1 MSGQK
6 ISFYDESLNVL
17 FSSETSS
24 DEESSIFKVNSNK
37 EDIAIIASNDFSFY
51 KFDLPTTSQRNLKK
65 VIPFMLSEEILGE
78 VEDYFWIQGSQSEIV
93 GIIEHQKIQEIKDKL
108 DSKVSKLIPIQALS
122 SSIENLLVILG
133 DKAFISLQD
142 NWYWFADKKSIL
154 NTLALT
160 LRKYEIKKL
169 NVWATEK
176 KIDLPNLDIDT
187 EEKYFS
193 STKDLLNEFSQILD
207 IKNSLNF
214 FSKEY
219 EQKIDWRSIF
229 LRYKF
234 YGYSSLAF
242 FGIFLLSAIV
252 QFSYLNVSNNLLKN
266 KIIDTFKEKFP
277 SETLESDLI
286 SQVNGLINQGQI
298 DYSAL
303 NAVSIV
309 SDAVSN
315 SENIVLVSISYE
327 RSRFIIEV
335 QTNSYDQL
343 QEYVDLVNS
352 LGLSVNLGASRRV
365 NNFIPVSYTHL
376 TLPTTLVV

>member
-6 ISFYDESLNVL
+6 ISFYDESLNIL

-24 DEESSIFKVNSNK
+24 DEAESTLKINSNE

-78 VEDYFWIQGSQSEIV
+78 VQDYFWIQESQSEIV
-93 GIIEHQKIQEIKDKL
+93 GIIEHKKIQEIKDKL
-108 DSKVSKLIPIQALS
+108 DPKVNKLIPIQALS
-122 SSIENLLVILG
+122 SSVENLLVILG

-154 NTLALT
+154 NTLSLT
-160 LRKYEIKKL
+160 LKKYEIKKI
-169 NVWATEK
+169 NIWTTEK
-176 KIDLPNLDIDT
+176 KLNLANLDIET

-193 STKDLLNEFSQILD
+193 SPKGLLKEFSQILD
-207 IKNSLNF
+207 TKNSVNF

-252 QFSYLNVSNNLLKN
+252 QFSYLNVSNNSLKN

-303 NAVSIV
+303 NAVSVV

-327 RSRFIIEV
+327 RTRFIIEV

-352 LGLSVNLGASRRV
+352 MGLSVNLGASRRV
-365 NNFIPVSYTHL
+365 NNFIQGEISINAF
-376 TLPTTLVV
+376 

>member
-6 ISFYDESLNVL
+6 ISFYDESLNIL

-169 NVWATEK
+169 NVWSTEK
-176 KIDLPNLDIDT
+176 KLDLPNLDIDT
-187 EEKYFS
+187 KEKYFS

-207 IKNSLNF
+207 IRNSLNF

-352 LGLSVNLGASRRV
+352 MGLSVNLGASRRV
-365 NNFIPVSYTHL
+365 NNFIQGEISINAF
-376 TLPTTLVV
+376 

>member
-1 MSGQK
+1 MNGQK
-6 ISFYDESLNVL
+6 ISFYDESLNIL
-17 FSSETSS
+17 FSSEISS

-176 KIDLPNLDIDT
+176 KLDLPNLDIDT
-187 EEKYFS
+187 KEKYFS

-207 IKNSLNF
+207 IRNSLNF

-277 SETLESDLI
+277 SENLESDLI

-352 LGLSVNLGASRRV
+352 MGLSVNLGASRRV
-365 NNFIPVSYTHL
+365 NNFIQGEISINAF
-376 TLPTTLVV
+376 

>member
-6 ISFYDESLNVL
+6 ISFYDESLNIL

-24 DEESSIFKVNSNK
+24 GEEKSILKVNSN
-37 EDIAIIASNDFSFY
+37 EDVIAIIASNDFSFY

-78 VEDYFWIQGSQSEIV
+78 VEDYFWIQDSQSEIV

-108 DSKVSKLIPIQALS
+108 DPKVNKLIPIQALS

-169 NVWATEK
+169 NVWSTEK
-176 KIDLPNLDIDT
+176 GLDLPNLDIDT

-207 IKNSLNF
+207 LKDSINF

-252 QFSYLNVSNNLLKN
+252 QFSYLNVSNNLLKS

-327 RSRFIIEV
+327 RTRFIIEV

-352 LGLSVNLGASRRV
+352 MGLSVNLGASRRV
-365 NNFIPVSYTHL
+365 NNFIQGEISINAF
-376 TLPTTLVV
+376 

>member
-1 MSGQK
+1 MSNQK
-6 ISFYDESLNVL
+6 ISFYDESLNIL
-17 FSSETSS
+17 FTSELASN
-24 DEESSIFKVNSNK
+24 EEKSILKANSNE

-78 VEDYFWIQGSQSEIV
+78 VEDYFWIQANQSEIV
-93 GIIEHQKIQEIKDKL
+93 GIIEHQKIKEIKEKL
-108 DSKVSKLIPIQALS
+108 DPTVNKLIPIQALS

-133 DKAFISLQD
+133 DKAFISLKG
-142 NWYWFADKKSIL
+142 NWFWFADKKSIL

-160 LRKYEIKKL
+160 LRKYAINKL
-169 NVWATEK
+169 NVWSSDK
-176 KIDLPNLDIDT
+176 KLNLPNLDIDT

-193 STKDLLNEFSQILD
+193 STKDLLKEFSQILD
-207 IKNSLNF
+207 IKNSINF

-219 EQKIDWRSIF
+219 EQKIDWCSFF

-252 QFSYLNVSNNLLKN
+252 QFSYLSISNNFLKN

-298 DYSAL
+298 DYSSL

-352 LGLSVNLGASRRV
+352 MGLNVNLGASRRV
-365 NNFIPVSYTHL
+365 NNFIQGEISINAF
-376 TLPTTLVV
+376 

>member
-1 MSGQK
+1 MSSQK
-6 ISFYDESLNVL
+6 ISFYDESLNIL

-24 DEESSIFKVNSNK
+24 SEEESILKVNSNE

-78 VEDYFWIQGSQSEIV
+78 VEDYFWIQDSQSEIV

-108 DSKVSKLIPIQALS
+108 DPKVNKLIPIQALS

-169 NVWATEK
+169 NVWSTEK
-176 KIDLPNLDIDT
+176 RLDLPNLDIDT

-207 IKNSLNF
+207 LKDSINF

-234 YGYSSLAF
+234 YGYSALAF

-252 QFSYLNVSNNLLKN
+252 QFSYLNVSNNLLKS

-352 LGLSVNLGASRRV
+352 MGLSVNLGASRRV
-365 NNFIPVSYTHL
+365 NNFIQGEISINAF
-376 TLPTTLVV
+376 

>member
-1 MSGQK
+1 MNGQK

-169 NVWATEK
+169 NIWATEK
-176 KIDLPNLDIDT
+176 KLDLPNLDIDT

-277 SETLESDLI
+277 SENLESDLI

-352 LGLSVNLGASRRV
+352 MGLSVNLGASRRV
-365 NNFIPVSYTHL
+365 NNFIQGEISINAF
-376 TLPTTLVV
+376 

>member
-6 ISFYDESLNVL
+6 ISFYDESLNIL

-169 NVWATEK
+169 NVWSTEK
-176 KIDLPNLDIDT
+176 KLDLPNLDIDT
-187 EEKYFS
+187 KEKYFS

-277 SETLESDLI
+277 SENLESDLI

-352 LGLSVNLGASRRV
+352 MGLSVNLGASRRV
-365 NNFIPVSYTHL
+365 NNFIQGEISINAF
-376 TLPTTLVV
+376 

>member
-6 ISFYDESLNVL
+6 ISFYDESLNIL

-93 GIIEHQKIQEIKDKL
+93 GIIEHQKIQEVKDKL

-176 KIDLPNLDIDT
+176 KLDLPNLDIDT

-277 SETLESDLI
+277 SENLESDLI

-352 LGLSVNLGASRRV
+352 MGLSVNLGASRRV
-365 NNFIPVSYTHL
+365 NNFIQGEISINAF
-376 TLPTTLVV
+376 

>member
-24 DEESSIFKVNSNK
+24 HEQSSIFKVNSNK

-176 KIDLPNLDIDT
+176 KLDLPNLDIDT

-207 IKNSLNF
+207 IRNSLNF

-277 SETLESDLI
+277 SENLESDLI

-352 LGLSVNLGASRRV
+352 MGLSVNLGASRRV
-365 NNFIPVSYTHL
+365 NNFIQGEISINAF
-376 TLPTTLVV
+376 

>member
-1 MSGQK
+1 MSNQK
-6 ISFYDESLNVL
+6 ISFYDESLNIL
-17 FSSETSS
+17 FTSELASN
-24 DEESSIFKVNSNK
+24 EEKSILKANSNE

-78 VEDYFWIQGSQSEIV
+78 VEDYFWIQANQSEIV
-93 GIIEHQKIQEIKDKL
+93 GIIEHQKIMEIKEKL
-108 DSKVSKLIPIQALS
+108 DPTVNKLIPIQALS

-133 DKAFISLQD
+133 DKAFISLKG
-142 NWYWFADKKSIL
+142 NWFWFADKKSIL

-160 LRKYEIKKL
+160 LRKYAINKL
-169 NVWATEK
+169 NVWSSDK
-176 KIDLPNLDIDT
+176 KLNLPNLDIDT

-193 STKDLLNEFSQILD
+193 STKDLLKEFSQILD
-207 IKNSLNF
+207 IKNSINF

-219 EQKIDWRSIF
+219 EQKIDWRSFF

-252 QFSYLNVSNNLLKN
+252 QFSYLSISNNFLKN

-352 LGLSVNLGASRRV
+352 MGLNVNLGASRRV
-365 NNFIPVSYTHL
+365 NNFIQGEISINAF
-376 TLPTTLVV
+376 

>member
-6 ISFYDESLNVL
+6 ISFYDESLNIL
-17 FSSETSS
+17 FSSEISS

-176 KIDLPNLDIDT
+176 KLDLPNLDIDT

-207 IKNSLNF
+207 IRNSLNF

-352 LGLSVNLGASRRV
+352 MGLSVNLGASRRV
-365 NNFIPVSYTHL
+365 NNFIQGEISINAF
-376 TLPTTLVV
+376 

>member
-1 MSGQK
+1 MSNQK
-6 ISFYDESLNVL
+6 ISFYDESLNIL
-17 FSSETSS
+17 FTSELASN
-24 DEESSIFKVNSNK
+24 EEKSILKANSNE

-78 VEDYFWIQGSQSEIV
+78 VEDYFWIQANQSEIV
-93 GIIEHQKIQEIKDKL
+93 GIIEHQKIKEIKEKL
-108 DSKVSKLIPIQALS
+108 DPSVNKLIPIQALS
-122 SSIENLLVILG
+122 SSVENLLVILG
-133 DKAFISLQD
+133 DKAFISLQG
-142 NWYWFADKKSIL
+142 NWFWFADKKSIL

-160 LRKYEIKKL
+160 LKKYAINKL
-169 NVWATEK
+169 NVWSSDK
-176 KIDLPNLDIDT
+176 KLNLPNLDTDT

-193 STKDLLNEFSQILD
+193 STKDLLKEFSQILD
-207 IKNSLNF
+207 IKNSMNF

-219 EQKIDWRSIF
+219 EQKIDWRSFF

-234 YGYSSLAF
+234 YGYSSLGF

-252 QFSYLNVSNNLLKN
+252 QFSYLNISNNFLKN

-303 NAVSIV
+303 NAVSII

-352 LGLSVNLGASRRV
+352 MGLSVNLGASRRV
-365 NNFIPVSYTHL
+365 NNFIQGEISINAF
-376 TLPTTLVV
+376 

>member
-1 MSGQK
+1 VSGQK
-6 ISFYDESLNVL
+6 ISFYDESFNIL
-17 FSSETSS
+17 FSSEISNV
-24 DEESSIFKVNSNK
+24 EEQSILKVNSNK
-37 EDIAIIASNDFSFY
+37 EEIAIIASNDFSFY

-65 VIPFMLSEEILGE
+65 VIPFKLSEEILGE

-108 DSKVSKLIPIQALS
+108 DSKVRKLIPIQALS
-122 SSIENLLVILG
+122 SSIENLLVILD

-142 NWYWFADKKSIL
+142 NWYWFADKKSIF

-176 KIDLPNLDIDT
+176 KLELPNLDIDT

-277 SETLESDLI
+277 SENLESDLI

-352 LGLSVNLGASRRV
+352 MGLSVNLGASRRV
-365 NNFIPVSYTHL
+365 NNFIQGEISINAF
-376 TLPTTLVV
+376 

>member
-1 MSGQK
+1 MSSQK
-6 ISFYDESLNVL
+6 ISFYDESLNIL

-24 DEESSIFKVNSNK
+24 DEEKFDSIFKANSSK
-37 EDIAIIASNDFSFY
+37 KDIAIIASNDFSFY

-65 VIPFMLSEEILGE
+65 VIPFMLSEEILGK
-78 VEDYFWIQGSQSEIV
+78 VEDYFWIQDSQSKIV

-108 DSKVSKLIPIQALS
+108 DPKINKLIPIQALS

-133 DKAFISLQD
+133 DKAFISLKD

-176 KIDLPNLDIDT
+176 KLELPNLDINT

-207 IKNSLNF
+207 LKDSINF

-234 YGYSSLAF
+234 YGYSCLAF

-327 RSRFIIEV
+327 RTRFIIEV

-352 LGLSVNLGASRRV
+352 MGLSVNLGASRRV
-365 NNFIPVSYTHL
+365 NNFIQGEISINAF
-376 TLPTTLVV
+376 

>member
-176 KIDLPNLDIDT
+176 KLDLPNLDIDT

-193 STKDLLNEFSQILD
+193 STKDLLNEFSQTLD
-207 IKNSLNF
+207 IRNSLNF

-352 LGLSVNLGASRRV
+352 MGLSVNLGASRRV
-365 NNFIPVSYTHL
+365 NNFIQGEISINAF
-376 TLPTTLVV
+376 

>member
-6 ISFYDESLNVL
+6 ISFYDESLNIL

-24 DEESSIFKVNSNK
+24 DEQSSIFKVNSNK

-176 KIDLPNLDIDT
+176 KLDLPNLDIDT

-277 SETLESDLI
+277 SENLESDLI

-352 LGLSVNLGASRRV
+352 MGLSVNLGASRRV
-365 NNFIPVSYTHL
+365 NNFIQGEISINAF
-376 TLPTTLVV
+376 

>member
-169 NVWATEK
+169 NVWSTEK
-176 KIDLPNLDIDT
+176 KLDLPNLDIDT

-207 IKNSLNF
+207 IRNSLNF

-352 LGLSVNLGASRRV
+352 MGLSVNLGASRRV
-365 NNFIPVSYTHL
+365 NNFIQGEISINAF
-376 TLPTTLVV
+376 

>member
-6 ISFYDESLNVL
+6 ISFYDESLNIL

-78 VEDYFWIQGSQSEIV
+78 IEDYFWIQGSQSEIV

-176 KIDLPNLDIDT
+176 KLDLPNLDIDT

-207 IKNSLNF
+207 IRNSLNF

-277 SETLESDLI
+277 SENLESDLI

-352 LGLSVNLGASRRV
+352 MGLSVNLGASRRV
-365 NNFIPVSYTHL
+365 NNFIQGEISINAF
-376 TLPTTLVV
+376 

>member
-1 MSGQK
+1 MSNQR
-6 ISFYDESLNVL
+6 ITFYDELLNDLFTSKLVSNEEKSL
-17 FSSETSS
+17 FE
-24 DEESSIFKVNSNK
+24 VNSK
-37 EDIAIIASNDFSFY
+37 DEDIAIIASNDFSFY
-51 KFDLPTTSQRNLKK
+51 KFDLPSTSQRNLKK

-78 VEDYFWIQGSQSEIV
+78 IEDYFWIQDNKSEIV
-93 GIIEHQKIQEIKDKL
+93 GIIEHQKIQEIKEKL
-108 DSKVSKLIPIQALS
+108 NPKVNKLIPIQALA
-122 SSIENLLVILG
+122 SSIENLLVVLD
-133 DKAFISLQD
+133 DKAFISLRG
-142 NWYWFADKKSIL
+142 NWFWFADKKSIL
-154 NTLALT
+154 NTLKLT
-160 LRKYEIKKL
+160 LGKYEIRKLNIWTTDKKL
-169 NVWATEK
+169 N
-176 KIDLPNLDIDT
+176 LPSVDIDF
-187 EEKYFS
+187 EEKIFS
-193 STKDLLNEFSQILD
+193 STKDLLKDLSEIAD
-207 IKNSLNF
+207 IKNSINF
-214 FSKEY
+214 FNKDY

-242 FGIFLLSAIV
+242 FSIFLLSAIV

-266 KIIDTFKEKFP
+266 KIIDSFKEKFP
-277 SETLESDLI
+277 SEILESDLI

-352 LGLSVNLGASRRV
+352 MGLSVNLGASRRV
-365 NNFIPVSYTHL
+365 NNFIQGEISINAF
-376 TLPTTLVV
+376 

>member
-169 NVWATEK
+169 NVWSTEK
-176 KIDLPNLDIDT
+176 KLDLPNLVIDT

-352 LGLSVNLGASRRV
+352 MGLSVNLGASRRV
-365 NNFIPVSYTHL
+365 NNFIQGEISINAF
-376 TLPTTLVV
+376 

>member
-6 ISFYDESLNVL
+6 ISFYDESLNIL

-51 KFDLPTTSQRNLKK
+51 KFDLPTTSQRNLRK

-176 KIDLPNLDIDT
+176 KLDLPNLDIDT

-352 LGLSVNLGASRRV
+352 MGLSVNLGASRRV
-365 NNFIPVSYTHL
+365 NNFIQGEISINAF
-376 TLPTTLVV
+376 

>member
-6 ISFYDESLNVL
+6 ISFYDESLNIL

-122 SSIENLLVILG
+122 SAIENLLVILG

-169 NVWATEK
+169 NVWSTEK
-176 KIDLPNLDIDT
+176 KLDIPNLDIDT

-277 SETLESDLI
+277 SENLESDLI

-352 LGLSVNLGASRRV
+352 MGLSVNLGASRRV
-365 NNFIPVSYTHL
+365 NNFIQGEISINAF
-376 TLPTTLVV
+376 

>member
-1 MSGQK
+1 MSNQK
-6 ISFYDESLNVL
+6 ISFYDESLNIL
-17 FSSETSS
+17 FTSELASN
-24 DEESSIFKVNSNK
+24 EEKSILKANSNE

-78 VEDYFWIQGSQSEIV
+78 VEDYFWIQANQSEIV
-93 GIIEHQKIQEIKDKL
+93 GIIEHQKIKEIKEKL
-108 DSKVSKLIPIQALS
+108 DPTVNKLIPIQALS

-176 KIDLPNLDIDT
+176 KLDLPNLDIDT

-207 IKNSLNF
+207 IRNSLNF

-352 LGLSVNLGASRRV
+352 MGLSVNLGASRRV
-365 NNFIPVSYTHL
+365 NNFIQGEISINAF
-376 TLPTTLVV
+376 

>member
-17 FSSETSS
+17 FSSERSS

-176 KIDLPNLDIDT
+176 KLDLPNLDIDT

-207 IKNSLNF
+207 IRNSLNF

-277 SETLESDLI
+277 SENLESDLI

-352 LGLSVNLGASRRV
+352 MGLSVNLGASRRV
-365 NNFIPVSYTHL
+365 NNFIQGETSINAF
-376 TLPTTLVV
+376 

>member
-352 LGLSVNLGASRRV
+352 MGLSVNLGASRRV
-365 NNFIPVSYTHL
+365 NNFIQGEISINAF
-376 TLPTTLVV
+376 

>member
-6 ISFYDESLNVL
+6 ISFYDESLNIL

-169 NVWATEK
+169 NIWTTEK
-176 KIDLPNLDIDT
+176 KLDLPNLDIDT

-207 IKNSLNF
+207 IRNSLNF

-277 SETLESDLI
+277 SENLESDLI

-352 LGLSVNLGASRRV
+352 MGLSVNLGASRRV
-365 NNFIPVSYTHL
+365 NNFIQGEISINAF
-376 TLPTTLVV
+376 

>member
-176 KIDLPNLDIDT
+176 KLVLPYLDIDT
-187 EEKYFS
+187 KEKYFS

-207 IKNSLNF
+207 IRNSLNF

-277 SETLESDLI
+277 SENLESDLI

-352 LGLSVNLGASRRV
+352 MGLSVNLGASRRV
-365 NNFIPVSYTHL
+365 NNFIQGEISINAF
-376 TLPTTLVV
+376 

>member
-1 MSGQK
+1 MSDQK
-6 ISFYDESLNVL
+6 ITFYDESLNDL
-17 FSSETSS
+17 FTSKLVS
-24 DEESSIFKVNSNK
+24 NEEKSLFEVNSKN

-51 KFDLPTTSQRNLKK
+51 KFDLPSTSQRNLKK

-78 VEDYFWIQGSQSEIV
+78 IEDYFWIQDNQSEIV
-93 GIIEHQKIQEIKDKL
+93 GIIEHQKIQEIKEKL
-108 DSKVSKLIPIQALS
+108 NPKVNKLIPIQALT
-122 SSIENLLVILG
+122 SSIENLLVVLD
-133 DKAFISLQD
+133 DKAFISLQG
-142 NWYWFADKKSIL
+142 NWFWFADKKSIL
-154 NTLALT
+154 NTLELT
-160 LRKYEIKKL
+160 LRKYEIRKLNIWSTDKKL
-169 NVWATEK
+169 N
-176 KIDLPNLDIDT
+176 LPVLDIDF
-187 EEKYFS
+187 EETIFS
-193 STKDLLNEFSQILD
+193 STKDLLKELSEIVD
-207 IKNSLNF
+207 IKNSINF
-214 FSKEY
+214 FSKDY

-242 FGIFLLSAIV
+242 FSIFVLSAIV

-266 KIIDTFKEKFP
+266 KIVDSFKEKFP
-277 SETLESDLI
+277 SEILESDLI

-352 LGLSVNLGASRRV
+352 MGLSVNLGASRRV
-365 NNFIPVSYTHL
+365 NNFIQGEISINAF
-376 TLPTTLVV
+376 

>member
-93 GIIEHQKIQEIKDKL
+93 GIIEHQKIQEIKDNL

-169 NVWATEK
+169 NIWTTEK
-176 KIDLPNLDIDT
+176 KLDLPNLDIDT

-207 IKNSLNF
+207 IRNSLNF

-277 SETLESDLI
+277 SENLESDLI

-352 LGLSVNLGASRRV
+352 MGLSVNLGASRRV
-365 NNFIPVSYTHL
+365 NNFIQGEISINAF
-376 TLPTTLVV
+376 

>member
-1 MSGQK
+1 MNGQK
-6 ISFYDESLNVL
+6 ISFYDESLNIL
-17 FSSETSS
+17 FSSEISS

-51 KFDLPTTSQRNLKK
+51 KFDLPTTSQRNLRK

-169 NVWATEK
+169 NIWATEK
-176 KIDLPNLDIDT
+176 KLDLPNLDIDT

-266 KIIDTFKEKFP
+266 KFIDTFKEKFP
-277 SETLESDLI
+277 SENLESDLI

-352 LGLSVNLGASRRV
+352 MGLSVNLGASRRV
-365 NNFIPVSYTHL
+365 NNFIQGEISINAF
-376 TLPTTLVV
+376 

>member
-6 ISFYDESLNVL
+6 ISFYDESLNIL

-133 DKAFISLQD
+133 DKAFISLRD

-160 LRKYEIKKL
+160 LRKYEIQKL
-169 NVWATEK
+169 YIWTTEK
-176 KIDLPNLDIDT
+176 KLDLLNLDIDT

-207 IKNSLNF
+207 IRNSLNF

-277 SETLESDLI
+277 SENLESDLI

-352 LGLSVNLGASRRV
+352 MGLSVNLGASRRV
-365 NNFIPVSYTHL
+365 NNFIQGEISINAF
-376 TLPTTLVV
+376 

>member
-1 MSGQK
+1 MSSQK
-6 ISFYDESLNVL
+6 ISFYDESLNIL

-24 DEESSIFKVNSNK
+24 SEEESILKVNSNE

-78 VEDYFWIQGSQSEIV
+78 VEDYFWIQDNQSEIV

-108 DSKVSKLIPIQALS
+108 DPKVNKLIPIQALS

-169 NVWATEK
+169 NVWSTEK
-176 KIDLPNLDIDT
+176 GLDLPNLDIDT

-207 IKNSLNF
+207 LKDSINF
-214 FSKEY
+214 FSKDY

-234 YGYSSLAF
+234 YGYSALAF

-303 NAVSIV
+303 NAVSVV

-327 RSRFIIEV
+327 RTRFIIEV

-352 LGLSVNLGASRRV
+352 MGLSVNLGASRRV
-365 NNFIPVSYTHL
+365 NNFIQGEISINAF
-376 TLPTTLVV
+376 

>member
-1 MSGQK
+1 VSGQK

-169 NVWATEK
+169 NIWATEK
-176 KIDLPNLDIDT
+176 KLDLPNLDIDT

-207 IKNSLNF
+207 IRSSLNF

-277 SETLESDLI
+277 SENLESDLI

-352 LGLSVNLGASRRV
+352 MGLSVNLGASRRV
-365 NNFIPVSYTHL
+365 NNFIQGEISINAF
-376 TLPTTLVV
+376 

>member
-6 ISFYDESLNVL
+6 ISFYDESLNIL

-24 DEESSIFKVNSNK
+24 DEEKSIFKVNSNK

-78 VEDYFWIQGSQSEIV
+78 VEDYFWIQDSQSEIV

-108 DSKVSKLIPIQALS
+108 DPKVNKLIPIQALS

-133 DKAFISLQD
+133 DKAFISLKD
-142 NWYWFADKKSIL
+142 NWFWFADKKSIL

-176 KIDLPNLDIDT
+176 KLDLPNLDIDT

-207 IKNSLNF
+207 IKNSINF

-352 LGLSVNLGASRRV
+352 MGLSVNLGASRRV
-365 NNFIPVSYTHL
+365 NNFIQGEISINAF
-376 TLPTTLVV
+376 

>member
-1 MSGQK
+1 MSNQK
-6 ISFYDESLNVL
+6 ISFYDESLNIL
-17 FSSETSS
+17 FTSELASN
-24 DEESSIFKVNSNK
+24 EEKSILKANSNE

-78 VEDYFWIQGSQSEIV
+78 VEDYFWIQANQSEIV
-93 GIIEHQKIQEIKDKL
+93 GIIEHQKIKEIKEKL
-108 DSKVSKLIPIQALS
+108 DPTVNKLIPIQALS

-133 DKAFISLQD
+133 DKAFISLKG
-142 NWYWFADKKSIL
+142 NWFWFADKKSIL

-160 LRKYEIKKL
+160 LRKYAINKL
-169 NVWATEK
+169 NVWSSDK
-176 KIDLPNLDIDT
+176 KLNLPNLDIDT

-193 STKDLLNEFSQILD
+193 STKDLLKEFSQILD
-207 IKNSLNF
+207 IKNSINF

-219 EQKIDWRSIF
+219 EQKIDWRSFF

-252 QFSYLNVSNNLLKN
+252 QFSYLSISNNFLKN

-352 LGLSVNLGASRRV
+352 MGLNVNLGASRRV
-365 NNFIPVSYTHL
+365 NNFIQGEISINAF
-376 TLPTTLVV
+376 

>member
-176 KIDLPNLDIDT
+176 KLDLPNLDIDT

-193 STKDLLNEFSQILD
+193 STKDLLYEFSQILD
-207 IKNSLNF
+207 IRNSLNF

-277 SETLESDLI
+277 SENLESDLI

-352 LGLSVNLGASRRV
+352 MGLSVNLGASRRV
-365 NNFIPVSYTHL
+365 NNFIQGEISINAF
-376 TLPTTLVV
+376 

>member
-1 MSGQK
+1 MSSQK
-6 ISFYDESLNVL
+6 ISFYDESLNIL

-24 DEESSIFKVNSNK
+24 DEEKFDSIFKANSSK

-51 KFDLPTTSQRNLKK
+51 KFELPTTSQRNLKK
-65 VIPFMLSEEILGE
+65 AIPFMLSEEILGK
-78 VEDYFWIQGSQSEIV
+78 VEDYFWIQDSQSGIV

-108 DSKVSKLIPIQALS
+108 DPKVNKLIPIQALS

-176 KIDLPNLDIDT
+176 KLELPNLDINT

-207 IKNSLNF
+207 LKGSINF

-234 YGYSSLAF
+234 YGYSCLAF
-242 FGIFLLSAIV
+242 IGIFLLSAIV

-266 KIIDTFKEKFP
+266 KIIDTFKDKFP

-327 RSRFIIEV
+327 RTRFIIEV

-352 LGLSVNLGASRRV
+352 MGLSVNLGASRRV
-365 NNFIPVSYTHL
+365 NNFIQGEISINAF
-376 TLPTTLVV
+376 